1 MKRLRIILLLLLS
14 LALLWTSGQLGRDGL
29 RVERQP
35 GCVLWLP
42 PPHEHRG
49 APAVILCGSDRGL
62 ALELCRR
69 GYAVAVSADAE
80 KAYGLLANETQVEKS
95 NLALIAVGKN
105 AGERVLSYAHSA
117 DHSINAVILWR
128 CTADDADG
136 LCNLLSIGE
145 NESALTG
152 YFADGTARQSLP
164 YGSRRQA
171 TEKTVSWIGSSLG
184 HPRDGVFS
192 DDEFIYPYA
201 NACRGFGLAAAVAAL
216 WLAFAGYRKKDEAT
230 S

>member
-49 APAVILCGSDRGL
+49 APAVILCGTDEGL

-69 GYAVAVSADAE
+69 GYGVAVCAE
-80 KAYGLLANETQVEKS
+80 PERAYELLADEVQVEKS
-95 NLALIAVGKN
+95 TLALIAIGKS
-105 AGERVLSYAHSA
+105 AGGTALSYALAA
-117 DHSINAVILWR
+117 DHPINALILWR
-128 CTADDADG
+128 CPADATDA
-136 LCNLLSIGE
+136 LCNVLSIGE
-145 NESALTG
+145 SETELTG

-164 YGSRRQA
+164 YRSRREA
-171 TEKTVSWIGSSLG
+171 TEKTVGWVGSTLG

-192 DDEFIYPYA
+192 DDEFVYPYV
-201 NACRGFGLAAAVAAL
+201 NGCRVLGVVAAVAAL
-216 WLAFAGYRKKDEAT
+216 WLAFRERRKKDT
-230 S
+230 ISS

>member
-29 RVERQP
+29 RVDRRG

-42 PPHEHRG
+42 PVHEHRG

-69 GYAVAVSADAE
+69 GYAVAVCADPE
-80 KAYGLLANETQVEKS
+80 KAYGLLAGEAQVERRE
-95 NLALIAVGKN
+95 LALISVGKS
-105 AGERVLSYAHSA
+105 AGEAALSYALAA
-117 DHSINAVILWR
+117 DHPINGLILWH
-128 CTADDADG
+128 CPADG
-136 LCNLLSIGE
+136 TDALCNVLSIDDG
-145 NESALTG
+145 ESALTG

-164 YGSRRQA
+164 YGSRREA
-171 TEKTVSWIGSSLG
+171 TEKTICWIGSTLG

-201 NACRGFGLAAAVAAL
+201 NGCRILGPGAAVAAL
-216 WLAFAGYRKKDEAT
+216 WLALDERRKKDEAAT
-230 S
+230 